1 MNKNIMRL
9 IFTLSLF
16 ALASISGRAQ
26 SDSPSPSQRSLRGLQ
41 GISVQVMRFDA
52 EVQGVS
58 LKQIQT
64 DVELRL
70 RKSGIRVLPFSSVSR
85 LEGQPFLWIS
95 VLALKNPLGVSVYS
109 VNVELWQDVKLKR
122 NPAISVSA
130 ATYVVEPR
138 LVVVDSRNIKQLRE
152 DLSDCVDT
160 FINDY
165 LAMNPK

>member
-1 MNKNIMRL
+1 
-9 IFTLSLF
+9 
-16 ALASISGRAQ
+16 
-26 SDSPSPSQRSLRGLQ
+26 
-41 GISVQVMRFDA
+41 MRFDA

-70 RKSGIRVLPFSSVSR
+70 RKSGIRVLPFSGVSR

-109 VNVELWQDVKLKR
+109 VNVELWQDVRLKR